1 MTRRSRLVMG
11 AVVGLVLS
19 LGGGAAMAGDVD
31 LPRFPS
37 MSPDGEQV
45 VFSWRG
51 DLWRLDVDA
60 KEHEAV
66 RLTSHPAD
74 ELKSSWSP
82 DGEWIAFESDR
93 AGRRA
98 IHVMRPDGSDSR
110 KVTHVD
116 SSLTL
121 SGWSADGSRIVL
133 HGRFEADVYRS
144 SRPYSVAFEGG
155 PISRLHDAY
164 GESPD
169 AHADGD
175 RYLFERGGSSWMR
188 RHYRGPD
195 DRDVFVF
202 DASDDSFSRLTS
214 WEGNDGHA
222 RWRDKDTVVYLSD
235 REGDTVRLWTMDLD
249 DGEGQAVQLTENS
262 DRDITAFDVSG
273 DGKAIVFTMWDGLYT
288 ARFKGRR
295 IGEPERLSISAPDDA
310 FPKRVRRDVD
320 SNVSEARLSPDG
332 KVMAY
337 VAFGDVFVRA
347 IAEDSPTRRVTEG
360 MDRDR
365 DIAWSPDM
373 SRLYFVSDRGGS
385 ESIYAATVTLTRG
398 EVKEAFEEK
407 TGEPE
412 AEEAEDEA
420 GDEGGDEAAEEAE
433 EAGEEADVEAGG
445 EDGDEPEG
453 DGEDGDDE
461 GDEPEEEEK
470 PDLAARWADALRFE
484 VEPILVKGTSD
495 RLPVPS
501 PDGKSLAF
509 RRTRGDLVLLD
520 LFTGEER
527 LALEAWDYGME
538 FRWSPTGEHIAY
550 AVDDEDFNS
559 DIFVLPADLSS
570 EAVNISRH
578 PDNEY
583 SPRWSADGRILS
595 FLSQREGDEYD
606 VYMVMLDR
614 SLEALSRKELG
625 EYFEEAEKTAK
636 KRGVIDAVGFGEEAA
651 EEDADGEDDKDEE
664 SDEQEAEDPA
674 WELVDLEDAYRRLR
688 RVTSYG
694 GSEFNLEMTPGG
706 ERFVFTASGGA
717 GGSTG
722 VYSIKWDRSEEK
734 RLGSSATV
742 QEISRDGQKV
752 VVLRSGQARTVKPS
766 GGSEETVG
774 IDATTELDFPA
785 LNANKFGEMARTLG
799 RTFYHPEMKGLDWA
813 ALSAGYGEL
822 AAKSY
827 SASEF
832 REIGTR
838 LMGELNASHLGV
850 YPAADYSS
858 PDFRSSGRLGIDATP
873 VDGGF
878 RVDHV
883 LARGQ
888 TNEGE
893 MGLRVGDVITGI
905 ELEAITPADT
915 LDALLA
921 GRSGVETIVTVRRG
935 AGDGTD
941 DGADES
947 DLELDLLVLPISSGA
962 EGRLRYDDWQL
973 SNAAKVSE
981 WSGGRL
987 GYLHI
992 RAMGGADLNE
1002 YERDLYASAYG
1013 QEGLLIDV
1021 RSNGGGWTTDRVLA
1035 SLMYPQHAYTIP
1047 RGAHPV
1053 DGQGYPRDR
1062 LYIQRYNGPVN
1073 MLCNEKSFSNAE
1085 IISHAFK
1092 TLGRGTLVG
1101 EETYGGVISTGAF
1114 TLVDGTR
1121 VRQPFR
1127 GWYLLDGQDMENHG
1141 AMPDIRVEQ
1150 TPEDEAAG
1158 FDRQLKA
1165 AVDDLMKRLD

>member
-1 MTRRSRLVMG
+1 MTQCVRLVIG
-11 AVVGLVLS
+11 AVIGLGLS
-19 LGGGAAMAGDVD
+19 LGGAAGAGEVD

-37 MSPDGEQV
+37 ISPDGKQV

-51 DLWRLDVDA
+51 DLWRVEFDGGDA
-60 KEHEAV
+60 I

-74 ELKSSWSP
+74 ETRTAWSP
-82 DGEWIAFESDR
+82 DGDWIAFESLR
-93 AGRRA
+93 SGRRA
-98 IHVMRPDGSDSR
+98 VHVMRANGSETR
-110 KVTHVD
+110 KVTEVD
-116 SSLTL
+116 GTLTL
-121 SGWSADGSRIVL
+121 GGWSGDGERIL
-133 HGRFEADVYRS
+133 MHGRIEGDVYRG
-144 SRPYSVAFEGG
+144 SRPYSVSFEGG
-155 PISRLHDAY
+155 PISRLHGAF

-169 AHADGD
+169 GHPRNDV
-175 RYLFERGGSSWMR
+175 YLFERGGSSWMR

-202 DASDDSFSRLTS
+202 DAGADSFNRLTS

-222 RWRDKDTVVYLSD
+222 KWRDHDTVLYLSD
-235 REGDTVRLWTMDLD
+235 REGDTVRLWSMEIDS
-249 DGEGQAVQLTENS
+249 GEADAIQLTENS

-273 DGKAIVFTMWDGLYT
+273 DGKSVVFSKWDGLYT

-295 IGEPERLSISAPDDA
+295 ISEPQRLVLAASDDA
-310 FPKRVRRDVD
+310 FPKRVLRDVD
-320 SNVSEARLSPDG
+320 NNVSEARLSPDG
-332 KVMAY
+332 KVMAF

-347 IAEDSPTRRVTEG
+347 VEDDAPTRRVTEG
-360 MDRDR
+360 MARER

-373 SRLYFVSDRGGS
+373 SRLYFVSDESGI

-398 EVKEAFEEK
+398 EVQEAFEEK

-412 AEEAEDEA
+412 VVEEVVSGEESSEEDGVDDAEDGDGEEAS
-420 GDEGGDEAAEEAE
+420 GGDEEKEK
-433 EAGEEADVEAGG
+433 VEK
-445 EDGDEPEG
+445 
-453 DGEDGDDE
+453 DD
-461 GDEPEEEEK
+461 PK
-470 PDLAARWADALRFE
+470 LAARWADALRFAT
-484 VEPILVKGTSD
+484 EPILITETSD
-495 RLPVPS
+495 RLPSPS
-501 PDGKSLAF
+501 PDGTELAF
-509 RRTRGDLVLLD
+509 RRTRGDLVVLD
-520 LFTGEER
+520 LLTGQER
-527 LALEAWDYGME
+527 VLLEAWDFRME

-550 AVDDEDFNS
+550 AVDNENFNS
-559 DIFVLPADLSS
+559 DIFIVPADGSS
-570 EAVNISRH
+570 AAVNLSRH

-583 SPRWSADGRILS
+583 SPRWSADGRVMS

-614 SLEALSRKELG
+614 KLEALSSKELG
-625 EYFEEAEKTAK
+625 DYFEEAEKTAK
-636 KRGVIDAVGFGEEAA
+636 KRSVIDPIGFGESA
-651 EEDADGEDDKDEE
+651 EVEKDDDDLDTE
-664 SDEQEAEDPA
+664 SKGDLEPV
-674 WELVDLEDAYRRLR
+674 WELKDLEDAHRRLR
-688 RVTSYG
+688 RVTTYG

-706 ERFVFTASGGA
+706 ERFAFTASGGA

-742 QEISRDGQKV
+742 MEVSRDGQKV
-752 VVLRSGQARTVKPS
+752 VMLRGGQARTVKPT
-766 GGSEETVG
+766 GGSEETVS
-774 IDATTELDFPA
+774 IDATTEIDFPA
-785 LNANKFGEMARTLG
+785 LNSQMFDEMARTLG
-799 RTFYHPEMKGLDWA
+799 TTFYHPDMKGLDWEDLTA
-813 ALSAGYGEL
+813 DYRAL

-827 SASEF
+827 TASEF

-858 PDFRSSGRLGIDATP
+858 PDYRSSGRLGIDATP
-873 VDGGF
+873 VEGGF
-878 RVDHV
+878 RVDYV
-883 LARGQ
+883 LPRSR

-893 MGLRVGDVITGI
+893 MALRAGDVITGV
-905 ELEAITPADT
+905 ELVDIQSGET
-915 LDALLA
+915 LHGLLK
-921 GRSGVETIVTVRRG
+921 GRANVETIVTVRRE
-935 AGDGTD
+935 DD
-941 DGADES
+941 DGEV
-947 DLELDLLVLPISSGA
+947 ELDLLMIPVTSGT
-962 EGRLRYDDWQL
+962 ESRLRYDDWQL
-973 SNAAKVSE
+973 SNAAKVEE
-981 WSGGRL
+981 WSNGRL

-1013 QEGLLIDV
+1013 KEGLLIDV

-1047 RGAHPV
+1047 RGAHPI

-1101 EETYGGVISTGAF
+1101 EETYGGVISTGSF

-1127 GWYLLDGQDMENHG
+1127 GWFLPDGQDMENFG
-1141 AMPDIRVEQ
+1141 AMPDIRIEQ
-1150 TPEDEAAG
+1150 TPEDEAG
-1158 FDRQLKA
+1158 MNDEQLKA
-1165 AVDDLMKRLD
+1165 AVEDLLTRLP